1 MVEKTNLNDFQKN
14 IIIEG
19 EIKLKTGLHI
29 GGLKETVK
37 IGGTDNPVILGYIY
51 RNNNLEEVPIIPGSS
66 LKGKIRSLLELKYA
80 KDIKDKD
87 EKREGYI
94 QVGSNWIKYR
104 DDELAKLIPKVFGTG
119 ASESSNEFNKTRII
133 FRDSFPTDDTLEW
146 WNKKEEIL
154 HGTEIKGENTI
165 NRITSAAT
173 PRFFERVPA
182 GSKFK
187 FEIILSIY
195 KDDPEDKILQLLKEG
210 FKLLQDSYL
219 GGSGSRGYGKVET
232 IVNKIIERRKNYY
245 LGNEEEKEL
254 NKELLC

>member
-1 MVEKTNLNDFQKN
+1 MVEKTNLNEFQKN
-14 IIIEG
+14 IIVEG

-37 IGGTDNPVILGYIY
+37 IGGTDNPVILGCIY
-51 RNNNLEEVPIIPGSS
+51 RNNSLEEVPIIPGSS

-80 KDIKDKD
+80 EDIKN
-87 EKREGYI
+87 EKTDGYI
-94 QVGSNWIKYR
+94 QVGSNWIKYKEE
-104 DDELAKLIPKVFGTG
+104 ELAKLIPKVFGTG
-119 ASESSNEFNKTRII
+119 ASESSSEFNKTRII
-133 FRDSFPTDDTLEW
+133 FRDCFPTDDTLEW

-154 HGTEIKGENTI
+154 HGTEIKGENTL
-165 NRITSAAT
+165 NRITSAAN

-182 GSKFK
+182 HSRFK

-195 KDDPEDKILQLLKEG
+195 KDDPEDEILQLLKEG

-219 GGSGSRGYGKVET
+219 GGSGSRGYGKVEI

-254 NKELLC
+254 SKDLLC

>member
-1 MVEKTNLNDFQKN
+1 MVEKTSLNEFQKN

-37 IGGTDNPVILGYIY
+37 IGGTDNPVILGYMH
-51 RNNNLEEVPIIPGSS
+51 RDNNLEEVPIIPGSS

-80 KDIKDKD
+80 EDIKD
-87 EKREGYI
+87 EKCEGYI
-94 QVGSNWIKYR
+94 QVGNNWIKYK

-119 ASESSNEFNKTRII
+119 ASESSSEFNKTRII
-133 FRDSFPTDDTLEW
+133 FRDSFPTEDTLEW

-195 KDDPEDKILQLLKEG
+195 KNDPEEKIFKLLKEG
-210 FKLLQDSYL
+210 FNLLQDSYL
-219 GGSGSRGYGKVET
+219 GGSGSRGYGKVEIT
-232 IVNKIIERRKNYY
+232 INKIIERGRNYY

-254 NKELLC
+254 DTKLLC